1 LALARGTPKK
11 NDGPWGGWLVPRRPK
26 KYQGW
31 SKQIA
36 RFFYRVFE
44 LPSPRNAQK
53 RDKKNREKKWVL
65 DFLSI
70 FLQKLFDT
78 SFFCKTFFV
87 VFLDSHR
94 QVAPENAIKQ
104 KKSRKN

>member
-1 LALARGTPKK
+1 VRSLAAAGCSRGTQKK
-11 NDGPWGGWLVPRRPK
+11 IDGPWGGWLVPRRPK

-31 SKQIA
+31 SFFFV

-53 RDKKNREKKWVL
+53 RDKRNREKMGFGFFV
-65 DFLSI
+65 DF
-70 FLQKLFDT
+70 FAKTFRHD
-78 SFFCKTFFV
+78 FFCKTFFV

-94 QVAPENAIKQ
+94 
-104 KKSRKN
+104 